1 MSAVDLFHDR
11 LATTII
17 LFFLVAG
24 VWGLIEYARGGAI
37 GGAIAGIL
45 VIGQVLVIVQ
55 GALGMVLF
63 VWGDRPD
70 DMVHLL
76 YGFTAALVL
85 PFAWSYFRDRNPR
98 QGLLIYS
105 LIALFIVG
113 LAIRG
118 MTTGSS

>member
-1 MSAVDLFHDR
+1 MSTIELFHDR
-11 LATTII
+11 LATTIL

-45 VIGQVLVIVQ
+45 VVGQILVIVQ
-55 GALGMVLF
+55 GAFGMVLF
-63 VWGDRPD
+63 VWGNRPS

-105 LIALFIVG
+105 LIALFVVG

-118 MTTGSS
+118 MTTGS

>member
-1 MSAVDLFHDR
+1 MSTVDLFHDR

-24 VWGLIEYARGGAI
+24 VWGLIEYARGGVI

-45 VIGQVLVIVQ
+45 VVGQILVLVQ

-63 VWGDRPD
+63 VWGDRPS

-76 YGFTAALVL
+76 YGFTAALVPAL
-85 PFAWSYFRDRNPR
+85 RLELLSGSQPASGASYLQPHRPLRGSASQFA
-98 QGLLIYS
+98 
-105 LIALFIVG
+105 V
-113 LAIRG
+113 
-118 MTTGSS
+118 

>member
-1 MSAVDLFHDR
+1 MSTFELFHDR

-45 VIGQVLVIVQ
+45 VVGQILVIVQ
-55 GALGMVLF
+55 GAFGMVLF
-63 VWGDRPD
+63 VWGDRPN

-105 LIALFIVG
+105 LIALFVVG

-118 MTTGSS
+118 MTTGS

>member
-1 MSAVDLFHDR
+1 MSTVELFHDR
-11 LATTII
+11 LATTVL

-45 VIGQVLVIVQ
+45 VVGQILVIVQ
-55 GALGMVLF
+55 GALGMALF
-63 VWGDRPD
+63 VWGDRPS

-85 PFAWSYFRDRNPR
+85 PFAWSYFRDRSPR

-105 LIALFIVG
+105 LIALFVVG

-118 MTTGSS
+118 MTTGS